1 MSPSD
6 HIVKVEMFK
15 IEQLVALGLGRYE
28 AIQAVEAGIDVRTAE
43 SLVAAQ
49 ALDPARRGG

>member
-28 AIQAVEAGIDVRTAE
+28 AIQAVEAGIDVPTAE
-43 SLVAAQ
+43 SLAAAQ
-49 ALDPARRGG
+49 GPDPARRGG

>member
-6 HIVKVEMFK
+6 RIVKVEMFK

-43 SLVAAQ
+43 SLTADEG
-49 ALDPARRGG
+49 LDPARRAG

>member
-43 SLVAAQ
+43 LLAA
-49 ALDPARRGG
+49 AEGLDPARRGV

>member
-43 SLVAAQ
+43 SLAA
-49 ALDPARRGG
+49 AEGLDPARRAG

>member
-15 IEQLVALGLGRYE
+15 IEQLVALGFGRYE
-28 AIQAVEAGIDVRTAE
+28 AIQAVEAGIDVPAAE
-43 SLVAAQ
+43 SPAA
-49 ALDPARRGG
+49 ARDLDPVSRGR